1 MPGKDTTNLKLTNQI
16 GNTLFDLF
24 VSNVDECAI
33 FMTDPD
39 GYILTWNEGAKRL
52 KGYTQKEILEKNIS
66 IFYPSEDVLKNKP
79 QNHLKKALM
88 NGKHESEGW
97 QIKKDGVR
105 FWANVIFT
113 PIYDDDKKLLGF
125 AKFTRAINQKDKSDQ
140 LSIANVNT
148 AKSKHEKKAIPQL
161 NFQKLIE
168 NSHDGIA
175 LMDSKFKV
183 FYRSHS
189 TERISGWSEEERRER
204 DFIALIHPDDI
215 PVIEKTLQE
224 ILLKPGSSVLATI
237 RAMHKQGHY
246 IWAETIYT
254 NMLYDADVNAIV
266 CNYRDVSE
274 RKNAENLLRKRTEQ
288 IDLFLDRITD
298 GFISLDSNFCYIY
311 VNKKFCESVG
321 LPAELLIGKCV
332 WDVFPQSVGS
342 ETYKAFHKAFNEQKF
357 VRSEDYYAPLS
368 LWYEDTIYPSEAGL
382 SVFIKDISEQK
393 KAEQQVLEKQEELKK
408 AQQMQSAILNALPPL
423 IALLNEEGKIIAVN
437 DSWRKFILEN
447 KLDITDDGVGYSY
460 LAICEKAIGFDSV
473 YIDKAARGIKNVLL
487 GEAKEF
493 GLEHYE
499 DLTGKRHWFKLLV
512 APLQDKSSKN
522 AIVMHID
529 ITDQKTAEQSLI
541 KSEANLRSIFEN
553 TDLSIVLLD
562 TKLKIASFNTNA
574 QNLAI
579 KHFGKKLKV
588 GSEGPAFLPEER
600 RALIEESIGRVIKNN
615 EIVTYEAFYSMKDG
629 STEWFDVKWIGV
641 VGEKGDNVG
650 VVLTFKNITAKKQYE
665 KERSKITADLVQ
677 RNKDLEEYAYIVS
690 HNLRAPVANIMG
702 LSNIL
707 SAAEPDIDDIKGPL
721 HALSVSANN
730 LDKVVIDLNQIL
742 QVTRRA
748 NDKFE
753 WVSFASV
760 IEDIREDICGIIPPN
775 RVTIKNNFSGIDKLW
790 SQKSFLHNIFLNL
803 ITNGIKY
810 RREGHDPVI
819 TIRSVRT
826 KNIVTLTFEDNGKG
840 IDLEKHGH
848 QIFGLYKRFDRHT
861 EGKGMGLFMVKT
873 QVESLGGRI
882 SVQSTPGKGTKFT
895 IEMPVLDT
903 DLIS

>member
-1 MPGKDTTNLKLTNQI
+1 
-16 GNTLFDLF
+16 
-24 VSNVDECAI
+24 
-33 FMTDPD
+33 
-39 GYILTWNEGAKRL
+39 
-52 KGYTQKEILEKNIS
+52 
-66 IFYPSEDVLKNKP
+66 
-79 QNHLKKALM
+79 
-88 NGKHESEGW
+88 
-97 QIKKDGVR
+97 
-105 FWANVIFT
+105 
-113 PIYDDDKKLLGF
+113 
-125 AKFTRAINQKDKSDQ
+125 
-140 LSIANVNT
+140 
-148 AKSKHEKKAIPQL
+148 
-161 NFQKLIE
+161 
-168 NSHDGIA
+168 
-175 LMDSKFKV
+175 
-183 FYRSHS
+183 
-189 TERISGWSEEERRER
+189 
-204 DFIALIHPDDI
+204 
-215 PVIEKTLQE
+215 
-224 ILLKPGSSVLATI
+224 
-237 RAMHKQGHY
+237 
-246 IWAETIYT
+246 
-254 NMLYDADVNAIV
+254 
-266 CNYRDVSE
+266 
-274 RKNAENLLRKRTEQ
+274 
-288 IDLFLDRITD
+288 
-298 GFISLDSNFCYIY
+298 
-311 VNKKFCESVG
+311 
-321 LPAELLIGKCV
+321 
-332 WDVFPQSVGS
+332 
-342 ETYKAFHKAFNEQKF
+342 
-357 VRSEDYYAPLS
+357 
-368 LWYEDTIYPSEAGL
+368 
-382 SVFIKDISEQK
+382 
-393 KAEQQVLEKQEELKK
+393 
-408 AQQMQSAILNALPPL
+408 
-423 IALLNEEGKIIAVN
+423 
-437 DSWRKFILEN
+437 
-447 KLDITDDGVGYSY
+447 
-460 LAICEKAIGFDSV
+460 
-473 YIDKAARGIKNVLL
+473 
-487 GEAKEF
+487 
-493 GLEHYE
+493 
-499 DLTGKRHWFKLLV
+499 
-512 APLQDKSSKN
+512 
-522 AIVMHID
+522 
-529 ITDQKTAEQSLI
+529 
-541 KSEANLRSIFEN
+541 
-553 TDLSIVLLD
+553 
-562 TKLKIASFNTNA
+562 
-574 QNLAI
+574 
-579 KHFGKKLKV
+579 
-588 GSEGPAFLPEER
+588 
-600 RALIEESIGRVIKNN
+600 
-615 EIVTYEAFYSMKDG
+615 MKDG